1 LADELAKI
9 RVQLGIKSAEEIAK
23 AEKEIAMDN
32 FERMKTGNPE
42 YWADLQAKA
51 GNGDMGAT
59 AATSLQGTEVGSM
72 MAGADPVTMIIKA
85 LADFAMSIKNI
96 NKLLNPITTTIE
108 AMRPVI
114 EPLLNNVMKPLVDL
128 LEMFGE
134 VVGQIITPFASL
146 FKVAVTL
153 FYVIKMWV
161 IIPLHVNKIIK
172 ELNKLPGVNIR
183 YIDRLETSVEM
194 LTKALRADSLIATM
208 EYAVNKMNGLI
219 DDQITSLQDLY
230 EVGAISGS
238 EYETKAASLDAQ
250 KVSLQQDLV
259 DATVKQMNTIAELNA
274 WIQTNMGAY
283 LASQGVNATYGSEA
297 ASEIADK
304 TGIKA
309 ETIAGASIGM
319 ALAGPLGAAIG
330 IVIAPY
336 VKDLI
341 AKIPVVSDVV
351 DFGSDV
357 IGKGVDLVSD
367 AVSYVGDKAKKFK
380 KWLGFARSWTA
391 YAVGNSRCPLVGMR
405 GVDKPLTS
413 MLLFKGRCRLRTT
426 LQTA

>member
-1 LADELAKI
+1 VYSLE
-9 RVQLGIKSAEEIAK
+9 SAEEIAK

-161 IIPLHVNKIIK
+161 IIPLQILGDIFTWFSDKIIVPVANKIID
-172 ELNKLPGVNIR
+172 I
-183 YIDRLETSVEM
+183 
-194 LTKALRADSLIATM
+194 
-208 EYAVNKMNGLI
+208 VNK
-219 DDQITSLQDLY
+219 
-230 EVGAISGS
+230 
-238 EYETKAASLDAQ
+238 
-250 KVSLQQDLV
+250 
-259 DATVKQMNTIAELNA
+259 
-274 WIQTNMGAY
+274 
-283 LASQGVNATYGSEA
+283 
-297 ASEIADK
+297 
-304 TGIKA
+304 
-309 ETIAGASIGM
+309 
-319 ALAGPLGAAIG
+319 
-330 IVIAPY
+330 
-336 VKDLI
+336 
-341 AKIPVVSDVV
+341 
-351 DFGSDV
+351 
-357 IGKGVDLVSD
+357 
-367 AVSYVGDKAKKFK
+367 
-380 KWLGFARSWTA
+380 
-391 YAVGNSRCPLVGMR
+391 SRN
-405 GVDKPLTS
+405 
-413 MLLFKGRCRLRTT
+413 
-426 LQTA
+426 